1 MARVKVYFGDNQPP
15 PTSMASPD
23 AVSTVGATQTLE
35 SSTVHHAA
43 ADHNTASKKR
53 KVSFVE
59 PISQPAGEK
68 LDSSQS
74 LPNSEAHPE
83 VSATTNASPA
93 DAEEAGKA
101 IEDRKKKEP
110 TRNTKEN
117 KKKGKPVGPT
127 LEDQSLE
134 AQVQSAIAVVEA
146 SGSNSK
152 RSTGK
157 IVPEN
162 DAAKSKKRSRTSTAD
177 KSVQPVI
184 EALNDTAARGTDGT
198 EGHPRPSKKSKH
210 KHKASE
216 HRENAATNV
225 TSDNQADTRTESPE
239 ELERRTPANGQ
250 ADLSEVDFVTQSPQ
264 EMKKSRKKKKAVET
278 VTADRESNVALS
290 APKSTQ
296 SGISNSAIVTQH
308 AIGMF

>member
-117 KKKGKPVGPT
+117 KKGKPVGPT
-127 LEDQSLE
+127 LE

>member
-83 VSATTNASPA
+83 VSATTNASFA

-117 KKKGKPVGPT
+117 KKGKPVGPT
-127 LEDQSLE
+127 LE

-308 AIGMF
+308 ARGMF